1 MSSDTNSCASFFAQE
16 HANATLTQYF
26 QQLNSQVAAAAA
38 VANSNS
44 NTNSNN
50 NNSSSNNSGS
60 NSNNN
65 SGRNSCS
72 GNSSGNSDSG
82 NDGSM
87 TGSTSATLDN
97 HRSSVSSN
105 DSGKS
110 SNQEGGAAGGAGSS
124 SSAAATNAWSLQ
136 QQQTQL
142 HHHHHQQQQQHQ
154 HHQQQQHVQQQQ
166 QQHLQHQQQHLQQL
180 QQQQHSHHAQQ
191 HAQQQHHPHAH
202 NPHMHPHH
210 PHQQQQQLLHPPPPQ
225 QQQQQHHAAQFNH
238 AAAAAAANT
247 NTHSIFGTGNFH
259 YKTNN
264 SWTLPTLNYQRL
276 YQDNPGYHQRNNFMD
291 SQAASAA
298 AAAAAATVASAGASA
313 SANAAAATAAAAAV
327 AAAATATA
335 TTTTSANSSS
345 SSSNNNT
352 VAVPSATKSSTN
364 SNNSSSSSNNS
375 SNSNVSS
382 VQHVANAVAAAVIA
396 IEHHSHL
403 NNLKANF
410 QPSSSGR
417 KSPFLG
423 FICKANGKSTS
434 NSKEIICPDDKYKE
448 EGDIWNVEAQ
458 TAFLGPNLWDKTL
471 PYDADL
477 KVTQYADLDEF
488 LSENNIPD
496 GLPGTHLGH
505 SSGLGHRSDSL
516 SHAAGLSLGLGH
528 ITTKRERSPSPSDCI
543 SPDTLNPPSPA
554 ESTFSFASSGRDF
567 DPRTRAFS
575 DEELKPQPMIK
586 KSRKQFVPDE
596 LKDDKYWAR
605 RRKNNIAAK
614 RSRDARRQKENQ
626 IAMRARYLEKENATL
641 HQEVEQLKQEN
652 MDLRARLSKFQDV

>member
-1 MSSDTNSCASFFAQE
+1 MSDRE
-16 HANATLTQYF
+16 
-26 QQLNSQVAAAAA
+26 
-38 VANSNS
+38 
-44 NTNSNN
+44 
-50 NNSSSNNSGS
+50 
-60 NSNNN
+60 
-65 SGRNSCS
+65 
-72 GNSSGNSDSG
+72 
-82 NDGSM
+82 
-87 TGSTSATLDN
+87 
-97 HRSSVSSN
+97 RSSPTLIETGLKN
-105 DSGKS
+105 LI
-110 SNQEGGAAGGAGSS
+110 GGRD
-124 SSAAATNAWSLQ
+124 
-136 QQQTQL
+136 
-142 HHHHHQQQQQHQ
+142 
-154 HHQQQQHVQQQQ
+154 
-166 QQHLQHQQQHLQQL
+166 
-180 QQQQHSHHAQQ
+180 
-191 HAQQQHHPHAH
+191 
-202 NPHMHPHH
+202 
-210 PHQQQQQLLHPPPPQ
+210 
-225 QQQQQHHAAQFNH
+225 
-238 AAAAAAANT
+238 AAAAAAASNSSSSNNNT

-264 SWTLPTLNYQRL
+264 SWTLPTLGYQRI
-276 YQDNPGYHQRNNFMD
+276 YQDNPHYHQRQSFMD
-291 SQAASAA
+291 SQGAANAA
-298 AAAAAATVASAGASA
+298 AAAAAAAS
-313 SANAAAATAAAAAV
+313 N
-327 AAAATATA
+327 
-335 TTTTSANSSS
+335 NSSS
-345 SSSNNNT
+345 SSSNN
-352 VAVPSATKSSTN
+352 SN
-364 SNNSSSSSNNS
+364 SNSS
-375 SNSNVSS
+375 SNVSS

-396 IEHHSHL
+396 NEHQNHL
-403 NNLKANF
+403 NSLKARN
-410 QPSSSGR
+410 PPTSS
-417 KSPFLG
+417 
-423 FICKANGKSTS
+423 GKSTS

-477 KVTQYADLDEF
+477 KYADLDEF

>member
-1 MSSDTNSCASFFAQE
+1 MRMDYQMAPPALALQQQQQQQQSHNSLQ
-16 HANATLTQYF
+16 HQ
-26 QQLNSQVAAAAA
+26 QQLQLLQNVQQQHQQQQQQQMLGNMSQTGALPPLSSLPLQVVHNLPHLLTGGNNNNNNNNNGSNSSQNNLSNIASNNNNNNNNNLSNINNSLGNTNNLLRNTMQHVATQQQQLLNNLNSNNGNSVVTHVNGNPVLPPPTQLLQHHLQHLAHVNVNAAAA
-38 VANSNS
+38 VVAVAANNLSNNLQQHGS
-44 NTNSNN
+44 NGGNVSSNNNNNNTILNHNNLNIIINNHAATTNNNNSNN
-50 NNSSSNNSGS
+50 NNNNPATPNANLTSVTATATPTVNTAATVAQQQQAHENSLVNSLVGVINNNNNNNNNNG

-65 SGRNSCS
+65 N
-72 GNSSGNSDSG
+72 
-82 NDGSM
+82 
-87 TGSTSATLDN
+87 
-97 HRSSVSSN
+97 
-105 DSGKS
+105 
-110 SNQEGGAAGGAGSS
+110 
-124 SSAAATNAWSLQ
+124 
-136 QQQTQL
+136 
-142 HHHHHQQQQQHQ
+142 
-154 HHQQQQHVQQQQ
+154 
-166 QQHLQHQQQHLQQL
+166 
-180 QQQQHSHHAQQ
+180 
-191 HAQQQHHPHAH
+191 
-202 NPHMHPHH
+202 
-210 PHQQQQQLLHPPPPQ
+210 
-225 QQQQQHHAAQFNH
+225 
-238 AAAAAAANT
+238 
-247 NTHSIFGTGNFH
+247 
-259 YKTNN
+259 
-264 SWTLPTLNYQRL
+264 
-276 YQDNPGYHQRNNFMD
+276 
-291 SQAASAA
+291 
-298 AAAAAATVASAGASA
+298 
-313 SANAAAATAAAAAV
+313 
-327 AAAATATA
+327 
-335 TTTTSANSSS
+335 
-345 SSSNNNT
+345 
-352 VAVPSATKSSTN
+352 N
-364 SNNSSSSSNNS
+364 SNNGVVGNNNNNNSNNAGDD
-375 SNSNVSS
+375 NNRWTQFQ
-382 VQHVANAVAAAVIA
+382 VQQLWKQHANY
-396 IEHHSHL
+396 L
-403 NNLKANF
+403 N
-410 QPSSSGR
+410 GR

-477 KVTQYADLDEF
+477 KYADLDEF

-496 GLPGTHLGH
+496 GLPGPHLGH
-505 SSGLGHRSDSL
+505 SGGLGHRSDSL
-516 SHAAGLSLGLGH
+516 GHAAGLSLGLGH